1 MVGKKPL
8 IWLEMLHLYLLHWMF
23 QVMIDEM
30 EAIRAGIQNY
40 ADFSKKTGYKPKI
53 VLLIA
58 VKRHNK
64 RFFVETANG

>member
-1 MVGKKPL
+1 
-8 IWLEMLHLYLLHWMF
+8 MF
-23 QVMIDEM
+23 QVMVDEL

-40 ADFSKKTGYKPKI
+40 ADFSNETEYKPKI

-64 RFFVETANG
+64 RFFIETEKGWNKF

>member
-1 MVGKKPL
+1 M
-8 IWLEMLHLYLLHWMF
+8 
-23 QVMIDEM
+23 DEL

-40 ADFSKKTGYKPKI
+40 ADFSKKKYKPKI

-64 RFFVETANG
+64 RFFIETEKGKKF